1 MRKIRRFLRQIVFDV
16 WGHFSSDD
24 GWAFASHIA
33 LSGLMALFPFLIF
46 ATSLA
51 SFLGT
56 KKFAD
61 TAVHVIFDM
70 WPSNIAAPIANEVTN
85 VLTVQ
90 RGGLLTLSVIAA
102 AYFASNGVEALRVA
116 LNRAYRVIDQRS
128 IVFCRLQSLGFVFVG
143 TLSLMAIS
151 FLLVLA
157 PLAVRIAEQW
167 FPDIGPFTGTIA
179 FWRYTIASV
188 VLVLALFSVH
198 IWLPAGRRSLGDIL
212 PGIFITLIAW
222 LAAATAFA
230 KYLETFANYVSTY
243 AGLAS
248 IMVAIVFLYMLS
260 AIFIIGAEINAAIM
274 NFRKRDQQPDLV
286 TESAS

>member
-1 MRKIRRFLRQIVFDV
+1 MQKIRRFLRQITFDV
-16 WGHFSSDD
+16 WGHFSTDD

-56 KKFAD
+56 REFAN

-70 WPSNIAAPIANEVTN
+70 WPSNIAAPIANEVKS

-90 RGGLLTLSVIAA
+90 RHGLLTVSVIAA
-102 AYFASNGVEALRVA
+102 AYFASNGVEALRIA
-116 LNRAYRVIDQRS
+116 LNRAYRVTDQRS
-128 IVFCRLQSLGFVFVG
+128 IIFCRLQSLGFVLVG

-167 FPDIGPFTGTIA
+167 FPDIAPFTGTIA
-179 FWRYTIASV
+179 FWRYTIAV
-188 VLVLALFSVH
+188 AVLVLELFMVH
-198 IWLPAGRRSLGDIL
+198 IWLPAGRRGLGDIL
-212 PGIFITLIAW
+212 PGIVITLIAW

-260 AIFIIGAEINAAIM
+260 AIFIVGAEINAAIII
-274 NFRKRDQQPDLV
+274 FRKREQQPNLNL
-286 TESAS
+286 

>member
-1 MRKIRRFLRQIVFDV
+1 MQKIRRFLRQITFDV
-16 WGHFSSDD
+16 WGHFSTDD

-56 KKFAD
+56 REFAN

-70 WPSNIAAPIANEVTN
+70 WPSNIAAPIANEVKS

-90 RGGLLTLSVIAA
+90 RRGLLTVSVIAA
-102 AYFASNGVEALRVA
+102 AYFASNGVEALRIA
-116 LNRAYRVIDQRS
+116 LNRAYRVTDQRS
-128 IVFCRLQSLGFVFVG
+128 IIFCRLQSLGFVLVG

-167 FPDIGPFTGTIA
+167 FPDIAPFTGTIA
-179 FWRYTIASV
+179 FWRYTIVVA
-188 VLVLALFSVH
+188 VLVLALFMVH
-198 IWLPAGRRSLGDIL
+198 IWLPAGRRGLGDIL
-212 PGIFITLIAW
+212 PGIVITLIAW

-260 AIFIIGAEINAAIM
+260 AIFIVGAEINAAIM
-274 NFRKRDQQPDLV
+274 IFRKREQQPNLNL
-286 TESAS
+286 

>member
-1 MRKIRRFLRQIVFDV
+1 MRKIRRFLRRITADV
-16 WGHFSSDD
+16 IRHFSTDD

-46 ATSLA
+46 ATTLA
-51 SFLGT
+51 GFLGT
-56 KKFAD
+56 KQFAD
-61 TAVHVIFDM
+61 TAVHVIFDT
-70 WPSNIAAPIANEVTN
+70 WPSKIAAPIAGEVHN

-90 RGGLLTLSVIAA
+90 RRGLLTVSVITA

-116 LNRAYRVIDQRS
+116 LNRAYRVTDRRTIL
-128 IVFCRLQSLGFVFVG
+128 FCRLQSLGFVLVG

-167 FPDIGPFTGTIA
+167 FPDIALSTGTIA
-179 FWRYTIASV
+179 FWRYTVAV
-188 VLVLALFSVH
+188 AVLVLALFMVH
-198 IWLPAGRRSLGDIL
+198 TWLPAGRRALVDIL
-212 PGIFITLIAW
+212 PGIIITLVAW

-274 NFRKRDQQPDLV
+274 SFRRRDQQPDIADAK
-286 TESAS
+286 S

>member
-1 MRKIRRFLRQIVFDV
+1 MQKIRRFLRQITFDV
-16 WGHFSSDD
+16 WGHFSTDD

-56 KKFAD
+56 REFAN

-70 WPSNIAAPIANEVTN
+70 WPSNIAAPIANEVKS

-90 RGGLLTLSVIAA
+90 RRGLLTVSVIAA
-102 AYFASNGVEALRVA
+102 AYFASNGVEALRIA
-116 LNRAYRVIDQRS
+116 LNRAYPVTDQRS
-128 IVFCRLQSLGFVFVG
+128 IIFCRLQSLGFVLVS

-167 FPDIGPFTGTIA
+167 FPDIAPFTGTIA
-179 FWRYTIASV
+179 FWRYTIAV
-188 VLVLALFSVH
+188 AVLVLALFMVH
-198 IWLPAGRRSLGDIL
+198 IWLPAGRRGLGDIL
-212 PGIFITLIAW
+212 PGIVITLIAW

-260 AIFIIGAEINAAIM
+260 AIFIVGAEINAAIM
-274 NFRKRDQQPDLV
+274 IFRKREQQPNLNL
-286 TESAS
+286 

>member
-1 MRKIRRFLRQIVFDV
+1 MQKIRRFLRQITFDV
-16 WGHFSSDD
+16 WGHFSTDD
-24 GWAFASHIA
+24 GWAFASHIT

-56 KKFAD
+56 REFAN

-70 WPSNIAAPIANEVTN
+70 WPSNIAAPIANEVKS

-90 RGGLLTLSVIAA
+90 RRGLLTVSVIAA
-102 AYFASNGVEALRVA
+102 AYFASNGVEALRIA
-116 LNRAYRVIDQRS
+116 LNRAYRVTDQRS
-128 IVFCRLQSLGFVFVG
+128 IIFCRLQSLGFVLVG

-167 FPDIGPFTGTIA
+167 FPDIAPFTGTIA
-179 FWRYTIASV
+179 FWRYTIAV
-188 VLVLALFSVH
+188 AVMVLALFMVH
-198 IWLPAGRRSLGDIL
+198 IWLPAGRRGLGDIL
-212 PGIFITLIAW
+212 PGIVITLIAW

-260 AIFIIGAEINAAIM
+260 AIFIVGAEINAAIM
-274 NFRKRDQQPDLV
+274 IFRKREQQPNLNL
-286 TESAS
+286 

>member
-1 MRKIRRFLRQIVFDV
+1 MQKIRRFLRQITFDV
-16 WGHFSSDD
+16 WGHFSTDD

-56 KKFAD
+56 REFAN

-70 WPSNIAAPIANEVTN
+70 WPSNIAAPIANEVKS

-90 RGGLLTLSVIAA
+90 RHGLLTVSVIAA
-102 AYFASNGVEALRVA
+102 AYFASNGVEALRIA
-116 LNRAYRVIDQRS
+116 LNRAYRVTDQRS
-128 IVFCRLQSLGFVFVG
+128 IIFCRLQSLGFVLVG

-167 FPDIGPFTGTIA
+167 FPDIAPFTGTIA
-179 FWRYTIASV
+179 FWRYTIAV
-188 VLVLALFSVH
+188 AVLVLALFMVH
-198 IWLPAGRRSLGDIL
+198 IWLPAGRRGLGDIL
-212 PGIFITLIAW
+212 PGIVITLIAW

-230 KYLETFANYVSTY
+230 KYLETFTNYVSTY

-260 AIFIIGAEINAAIM
+260 AIFIVGAEINAAIM
-274 NFRKRDQQPDLV
+274 IFRKREQQPNLNL
-286 TESAS
+286 

>member
-1 MRKIRRFLRQIVFDV
+1 MQKIRRFLRQITFDV
-16 WGHFSSDD
+16 WGHFSTDD

-56 KKFAD
+56 REFAN

-70 WPSNIAAPIANEVTN
+70 WPSNIAAPIANEVKS

-90 RGGLLTLSVIAA
+90 RHGLLTVSVIAA
-102 AYFASNGVEALRVA
+102 AYSASNGVEALRIA
-116 LNRAYRVIDQRS
+116 LNRAYRVTDQRS
-128 IVFCRLQSLGFVFVG
+128 IIFCRLQSLGFVLVG

-157 PLAVRIAEQW
+157 
-167 FPDIGPFTGTIA
+167 
-179 FWRYTIASV
+179 
-188 VLVLALFSVH
+188 LFMVH
-198 IWLPAGRRSLGDIL
+198 IWLPAGRRGLGDIL
-212 PGIFITLIAW
+212 PGIVITLIAW

-260 AIFIIGAEINAAIM
+260 AIFIVGAEINAAIM
-274 NFRKRDQQPDLV
+274 IFRKREQQPNLNL
-286 TESAS
+286 

>member
-1 MRKIRRFLRQIVFDV
+1 MQKIRRFLRQITFDV
-16 WGHFSSDD
+16 WGHFSTDE

-56 KKFAD
+56 REFAN

-70 WPSNIAAPIANEVTN
+70 WPSNIAVPIANEVKS

-90 RGGLLTLSVIAA
+90 RHGLLTVSVIAA
-102 AYFASNGVEALRVA
+102 AYFASNGVEALRIA
-116 LNRAYRVIDQRS
+116 LNRAYRVTDQRS
-128 IVFCRLQSLGFVFVG
+128 IIFCRLQSLGFVLVG

-167 FPDIGPFTGTIA
+167 FPDIAPFTGTIA
-179 FWRYTIASV
+179 FWRYTIAV
-188 VLVLALFSVH
+188 AVLVLALFMVH
-198 IWLPAGRRSLGDIL
+198 IWLPAGRRGLGDIL
-212 PGIFITLIAW
+212 PGIVITLIAW

-260 AIFIIGAEINAAIM
+260 AIFIVGAEINAAIM
-274 NFRKRDQQPDLV
+274 IFRKREQQPNLNL
-286 TESAS
+286 